1 MSHQPSFFRT
11 LKSLFTRKRT
21 VAAASEKAVAP
32 IPSGRL
38 SVVRV
43 LAYRRVNTEPLH
55 LFCDRLGSTSMSF
68 RTSTPMKLHECLE
81 LELFFTRDAP
91 LKVTGQVQFIDEGV
105 ALGQTL
111 LRGHM
116 DLWTTPPQQEAILH
130 FLYHRHEK
138 SPSGR
143 LGGGKRPVE

>member
-1 MSHQPSFFRT
+1 MSQPSFFRS
-11 LKSLFTRKRT
+11 LKSLFSRKRT
-21 VAAASEKAVAP
+21 VQAASEKPVAP
-32 IPSGRL
+32 LPSGRL
-38 SVVRV
+38 AVVPV
-43 LAYRRVNTEPLH
+43 LGYRRANTEPLQ

-81 LELFFTRDAP
+81 LELYFTKESP
-91 LKVTGQVQFIDEGV
+91 LKVTGQVQFIDQGV
-105 ALGQTL
+105 AFGQTL

-143 LGGGKRPVE
+143 LGGNHPGE